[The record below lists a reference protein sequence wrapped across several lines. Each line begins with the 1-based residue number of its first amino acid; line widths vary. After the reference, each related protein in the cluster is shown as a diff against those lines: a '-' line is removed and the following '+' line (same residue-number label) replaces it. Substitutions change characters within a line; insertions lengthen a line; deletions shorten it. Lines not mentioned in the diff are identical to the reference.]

1 MLRLSCL
8 AVAAVM
14 VLAGP
19 AQAGRCSQ
27 PYAPVIK
34 ASAAA
39 TPQDMKNLRADV
51 ASFIAASDLYQ
62 TCLVAEKSDGAKLDA
77 NQAEKERIGRQF
89 NALVQSYSAAH
100 RG

>member
-1 MLRLSCL
+1 MFRLSLL
-8 AVAAVM
+8 AAAGVM

-19 AQAGRCSQ
+19 AQAGRCIQ

-39 TPQDMKNLRADV
+39 TPQDMKTLRADV

-62 TCLVAEKSDGAKLDA
+62 TCLVAQNSEQAKLDA

-89 NALVQSYSAAH
+89 NALVQAYAASH

>member
-1 MLRLSCL
+1 MMRLSFL
-8 AVAAVM
+8 AAVALA

-19 AQAGRCSQ
+19 AQAGRCNQ
-27 PYAPVIK
+27 PYSPVIK
-34 ASAAA
+34 VSATA
-39 TPQDMKNLRADV
+39 TPQDMKTLRADV

-62 TCLVAEKSDGAKLDA
+62 SCLVAQNSEQAKLDA

-89 NALVQSYSAAH
+89 NTLVQTYAATH